1 MTVTE
6 LGIKAKAAA
15 REGAKLAEST
25 INEALFRIADSLR
38 ENSAAIL
45 AENEKDIEKAHQN
58 GINEVMTD
66 RLRLTEPRIDS
77 IAKGVEEVAML
88 SSPKGKITESKK
100 LANGLTVEK
109 MRVPFGVI
117 AIIYESRPNVTVDA
131 AALTL
136 KSGNAVILRG
146 GKEAI
151 NSNIALAYAMRKALN
166 RCGLNED
173 LIQII
178 EDTDRESAR
187 QLMRLDKYVDLLIP
201 RGSGNLIRS
210 VAENATVPVI
220 KTGEGNCH
228 IYCDE
233 TCDADKA
240 VKIIVNAKTQRP
252 SVCNAAESLVIHS
265 AVAEKLLP
273 RIKAALDEKNTE
285 IIGCGRTQKIIDCTP
300 ASDEDF
306 YKEYLDYK
314 ISCIIVDSIDEAIAH
329 INEHSTMHSE
339 AIITENERNASKFL
353 TEIDS
358 AAVYVNA
365 STRFTDGNQF
375 GLGAEM
381 GISTQKLHVRGPMGL
396 EALTSEKY
404 VIRGNGQV
412 RS

>member
-1 MTVTE
+1 MTITE
-6 LGIKAKAAA
+6 LGIKAKAAS
-15 REGAKLAEST
+15 REAVRLPESL

-38 ENSAAIL
+38 ESESIIL
-45 AENEKDIEKAHQN
+45 TENEKDILNARQN
-58 GINEVMTD
+58 KISDVMID
-66 RLRLTEPRIDS
+66 RLRLTAERIDA

-100 LANGLTVEK
+100 LANGLVVEK

-151 NSNIALAYAMRKALN
+151 NSNIAITVAMRKALT
-166 RCGLNED
+166 RCGINQD
-173 LIQII
+173 LIQIV

-210 VAENATVPVI
+210 VTENATVPVI
-220 KTGEGNCH
+220 RTGEGNCH

-233 TCDADKA
+233 TCDFEKA

-265 AVAEKLLP
+265 AIASKLLP
-273 RIKAALDEKNTE
+273 RIKDALDEKNTK
-285 IIGCGRTQKIIDCTP
+285 IIGCERTRSIIDCTP
-300 ASDEDF
+300 ANEDDF

-314 ISCIIVDSIDEAIAH
+314 ISCIIVNSIDEAIDH
-329 INEHSTMHSE
+329 INTHSTMHSE
-339 AIITENERNASKFL
+339 AIITENEYNAEKFL

-404 VIRGNGQV
+404 IIKGNGQV
-412 RS
+412 RI